1 MTDYEVLGDLLIIFA
16 VSTAVVFVFH
26 QFRFPSIAG
35 FLVAGALI
43 GPHGLNLIPDT
54 TKVQVLA
61 EIGIVLLLFT
71 IGIEFSSVQF
81 ASARRILAI
90 SAPIQVGGTLV
101 LAVFG
106 ALAAGSIVLVAC
118 CFGLI
123 LWTINSFLRVGLA
136 RATLRVMATG
146 TESFADL
153 LEGRELWMPM
163 LLARFLKALVGACAL
178 LPIGVIAGGP
188 IVLGE
193 LLGQEELGILAGVLL
208 GLLYVPIWIYILLG
222 LVLVEAA
229 VALEAKDPVQ
239 ALQRSWQIA
248 SGNRIQLLLFWVVTY
263 VVGFSGVC
271 LCCVGVLFTGA
282 WTSVALVESYAR
294 FALPA
299 PEGGWWIDRAQP
311 AAH

>member
-1 MTDYEVLGDLLIIFA
+1 
-16 VSTAVVFVFH
+16 
-26 QFRFPSIAG
+26 
-35 FLVAGALI
+35 
-43 GPHGLNLIPDT
+43 
-54 TKVQVLA
+54 
-61 EIGIVLLLFT
+61 
-71 IGIEFSSVQF
+71 
-81 ASARRILAI
+81 
-90 SAPIQVGGTLV
+90 
-101 LAVFG
+101 
-106 ALAAGSIVLVAC
+106 
-118 CFGLI
+118 
-123 LWTINSFLRVGLA
+123 
-136 RATLRVMATG
+136 
-146 TESFADL
+146 
-153 LEGRELWMPM
+153 MPM